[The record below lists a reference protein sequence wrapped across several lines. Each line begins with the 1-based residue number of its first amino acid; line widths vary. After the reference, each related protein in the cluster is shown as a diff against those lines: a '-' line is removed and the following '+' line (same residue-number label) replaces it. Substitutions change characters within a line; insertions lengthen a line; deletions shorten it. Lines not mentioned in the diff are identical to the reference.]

1 MPNTEVLPKR
11 KSIRLNGYDYSSCG
25 AYFITLCTK
34 DKKKLFWNSVGAN
47 CVRPNEAPLS
57 EIGKLVDFEINKISS
72 IYDAVLI
79 DKYVV
84 MPNHIHMIVMIQSDE
99 YGRPQVAPTVSRIVK
114 QFKGSISKQ
123 IGFPVFQR
131 SYHDHIIRNQ
141 SDYDE
146 IWQYIDENPLKW
158 QSDCYY

>member
-47 CVRPNEAPLS
+47 CVRPNEVQLS

-72 IYDAVLI
+72 IYNAVLI

-84 MPNHIHMIVMIQSDE
+84 MPNHIHMIVMIQSYE

-123 IGFPVFQR
+123 IGFSVFQR

>member
-1 MPNTEVLPKR
+1 M
-11 KSIRLNGYDYSSCG
+11 
-25 AYFITLCTK
+25 
-34 DKKKLFWNSVGAN
+34 FWNSVGAN
-47 CVRPNEAPLS
+47 CVRPNEVPLS

-72 IYDAVLI
+72 IYNAVLI

-84 MPNHIHMIVMIQSDE
+84 MPNHIHMIIMILSDE

>member
-47 CVRPNEAPLS
+47 CVRPNEAQLS

-72 IYDAVLI
+72 IYNAVLI

-146 IWQYIDENPLKW
+146 IWQYIGENPLKW

>member
-1 MPNTEVLPKR
+1 MPKR

-47 CVRPNEAPLS
+47 CVRPHEVPLS

-72 IYDAVLI
+72 IYNAVLI

-146 IWQYIDENPLKW
+146 IWQYIDENPLKR

>member
-84 MPNHIHMIVMIQSDE
+84 MPNHIHMIIMILSDE

>member
-34 DKKKLFWNSVGAN
+34 DKKKLFRNSVGAN
-47 CVRPNEAPLS
+47 CVRPNEAQLS

-72 IYDAVLI
+72 IYNAVLI

-123 IGFPVFQR
+123 IGFSVFQR

>member
-1 MPNTEVLPKR
+1 M
-11 KSIRLNGYDYSSCG
+11 
-25 AYFITLCTK
+25 
-34 DKKKLFWNSVGAN
+34 FWNSVGAN
-47 CVRPNEAPLS
+47 CVRPNEPPLS
-57 EIGKLVDFEINKISS
+57 EIGKSVDYEINKIST
-72 IYDAVLI
+72 IYNAVII

-84 MPNHIHMIVMIQSDE
+84 MPNHIHMIIMILSDE
-99 YGRPQVAPTVSRIVK
+99 YGRPQVAPTVSRLVK

-123 IGFPVFQR
+123 VGFPVWQR

-158 QSDCYY
+158 KLDCYY

>member
-1 MPNTEVLPKR
+1 MQNNDVLPKR

-25 AYFITLCTK
+25 AYFVTLCTK

-47 CVRPNEAPLS
+47 CVRPNEPPLS
-57 EIGKLVDFEINKISS
+57 EIGKSVDYEINKIST
-72 IYDAVLI
+72 IYNAVII

-84 MPNHIHMIVMIQSDE
+84 MPNHIHMIIMILSDE
-99 YGRPQVAPTVSRIVK
+99 YGRPQVAPTVSRLVK

-123 IGFPVFQR
+123 VGFPVWQR

-158 QSDCYY
+158 KLDCYY

>member
-1 MPNTEVLPKR
+1 MQNNDVLPKR

-25 AYFITLCTK
+25 AYFVTLCTK

-47 CVRPNEAPLS
+47 CVRPNEPPLS
-57 EIGKLVDFEINKISS
+57 EIGKTVDYEINKIST
-72 IYDAVLI
+72 IYNAVII

-84 MPNHIHMIVMIQSDE
+84 MPNHIHMIIMILSDE
-99 YGRPQVAPTVSRIVK
+99 HGRPQVAPTVSRLVK

-123 IGFPVFQR
+123 VGFPVWQR

-158 QSDCYY
+158 KLDCYY

>member
-1 MPNTEVLPKR
+1 MQNTDVLPKR

-25 AYFITLCTK
+25 AYFVTLCTK

-47 CVRPNEAPLS
+47 CVRPNEPPLS
-57 EIGKLVDFEINKISS
+57 EIGKIVDYEINKIST
-72 IYDAVLI
+72 IYNAVVI

-84 MPNHIHMIVMIQSDE
+84 MPNHIHMIIMILADE
-99 YGRPQVAPTVSRIVK
+99 YGRPQVAPTVSRLVK

-123 IGFPVFQR
+123 VGFPVWQR

-158 QSDCYY
+158 QLDCYY

>member
-34 DKKKLFWNSVGAN
+34 DKKKLFWNSVGTN
-47 CVRPNEAPLS
+47 CVRPNEAQLS

-72 IYDAVLI
+72 IYNAVLI

-123 IGFPVFQR
+123 IGFPVWQR

-141 SDYDE
+141 SDCDE

>member
-1 MPNTEVLPKR
+1 MRCIFHNAVHKRQEEIVLEQCR
-11 KSIRLNGYDYSSCG
+11 GD
-25 AYFITLCTK
+25 LC
-34 DKKKLFWNSVGAN
+34 S
-47 CVRPNEAPLS
+47 PNEAPLS

-72 IYDAVLI
+72 IYDTVLI

-84 MPNHIHMIVMIQSDE
+84 MPNHIHMIIMILSDE
-99 YGRPQVAPTVSRIVK
+99 YGRPQVAPTVSRIVM

-131 SYHDHIIRNQ
+131 SYHAHIIRNQ